1 MADTSDR
8 TAQAKTEAALRRY
21 QERKRYT
28 DWVAKMSPELRAYH
42 DHEWGVPVHD
52 DQKLFELLSLEIF
65 QAGLNWELVLR
76 KRAAFMDAFHHFDIK
91 QVAAMDEP
99 DVDALLK
106 RADIIRNRMKIEA
119 TITNARA
126 ILKIQAEY
134 GSLNDYLWAFVD
146 GKPLVNRPKSLAEI
160 PTKSALSV
168 KIAKDMKKHGFAFV
182 DPVIVY
188 NYLQGAGLIDDH
200 VVMED

>member
-1 MADTSDR
+1 MVKPNDHAEE
-8 TAQAKTEAALRRY
+8 AKTEAALQRY

-28 DWVAKMSPELRAYH
+28 DWVAKMSPAMRAYH

-65 QAGLNWELVLR
+65 QAGLNWELVIG
-76 KRAAFMDAFHHFDIK
+76 KRAAFNDAFHNFAIK
-91 QVAAMDEP
+91 QVAAMDEE
-99 DVDALLK
+99 DVEQLLQ
-106 RADIIRNRMKIEA
+106 RQDIIRNRKKLEA

-126 ILKIQAEY
+126 VLKIQAKY
-134 GSLNDYLWAFVD
+134 GSLDHYLWHFVN
-146 GKPLVNRPKSLAEI
+146 GKPLVNRPKSCAEI

-168 KIAKDMKKHGFAFV
+168 KIAKDLKNNGFAFV
-182 DPVIVY
+182 GPVIVY

-200 VVMED
+200 VVLQD

>member
-8 TAQAKTEAALRRY
+8 TAQAKTEAALRHY

-65 QAGLNWELVLR
+65 QAGLNWELVLH
-76 KRAAFMDAFHHFDIK
+76 KRAAFNNAFHHFDIQ
-91 QVAAMDEP
+91 QVAAMHEQ
-99 DVDALLK
+99 DVEALLK

-126 ILKIQAEY
+126 ILKIQANY

-146 GKPLVNRPKSLAEI
+146 GKPL
-160 PTKSALSV
+160 
-168 KIAKDMKKHGFAFV
+168 G
-182 DPVIVY
+182 
-188 NYLQGAGLIDDH
+188 
-200 VVMED
+200 

>member
-8 TAQAKTEAALRRY
+8 TAQAKTEAALRHY

-65 QAGLNWELVLR
+65 QAGLNWELVLH
-76 KRAAFMDAFHHFDIK
+76 KRAAFNNAFHHFDIQ
-91 QVAAMDEP
+91 QVAAMHEQ
-99 DVDALLK
+99 DVEALLK

-126 ILKIQAEY
+126 ILKIQANY

-146 GKPLVNRPKSLAEI
+146 GKPLVNRPKSLTEI

-182 DPVIVY
+182 GPVIVY

-200 VVMED
+200 IVLED